1 MLPINYLQ
9 IFSAII
15 FLAMFGRLLTKKNI
29 FHSFFA
35 GALFIAAVI
44 SISARYVPAYNLH
57 LIYGL
62 LLIGVLY
69 FFYELLLKKISVQN
83 FKVEEPVALILAILF
98 SAIFFINFQFYF
110 WNYESHNVF
119 YFAPAFEILK
129 ADYLGNLRVPTH
141 YPSEL
146 SALHL
151 FHAAFVATIGFLNKS
166 PNLAFFTEIKY
177 LCIVIFFSYLIYFLY
192 LRYRVALP
200 KLILFAVVVFQIY
213 GEEVSYNLFTS
224 SFVYLFVLLAIFTI
238 LIEVED
244 EKDQGQN
251 PLLLVFYSI
260 ILVICKAPIFYIAG
274 VFAFYLWVKNEKI
287 RFHSLLILTV
297 ILALGNMFTWVD
309 FVSRSTE
316 IIKNS
321 GGFTLNHSFQFDE
334 VIGWS
339 LDDSVKILLRSAN
352 HSYCTL
358 SLAMFFYMLCKYYL
372 VASLLILNKRPAL
385 SSFKEISVSHR
396 AVILYLL
403 ASLIGVLVVR
413 NGDGTIGH
421 QAHAYFLASTFAW
434 LFLLK
439 YLLENPENIK
449 IKLVLLVVFVV
460 AILPNKLFFLVLPNK
475 HMTIG
480 SKDYHFMKYRDAEIQ
495 ISEDGFYKPK
505 SGEPYWKMELQSQLS
520 GLRIDQKDVSCLSS
534 GQLRHW
540 VIGAEHKVN
549 DDCEKL

>member
-9 IFSAII
+9 IFAAITL
-15 FLAMFGRLLTKKNI
+15 LAMFGRLLTKKNI
-29 FHSFFA
+29 VHSFFA

-44 SISARYVPAYNLH
+44 SISARYVPAYNLC
-57 LIYGL
+57 LIHGL

-69 FFYELLLKKISVQN
+69 FVYELFFKKVSVQS
-83 FKVEEPVALILAILF
+83 FKLEKPTALILAILF

-110 WNYESHNVF
+110 WNYESHNIL
-119 YFAPAFEILK
+119 YLAPAFEILK
-129 ADYLGNLRVPTH
+129 ADYLGNLRVSTH

-177 LCIVIFFSYLIYFLY
+177 LCIVIFFSNLIYFLY
-192 LRYRVALP
+192 CRYRVALP
-200 KLILFAVVVFQIY
+200 KIIFFVVIVFQIY
-213 GEEVSYNLFTS
+213 GEEISYNLSIS
-224 SFVYLFVLLAIFTI
+224 SFIYLFVLVAIFTI
-238 LIEVED
+238 LIEVKE
-244 EKDQGQN
+244 EKDHGQN
-251 PLLLVFYSI
+251 SLLLLFYSI

-274 VFAFYLWVKNEKI
+274 VFAFYLWLKHEKI
-287 RFHSLLILTV
+287 RFHPLLILT
-297 ILALGNMFTWVD
+297 ISLTLGNMLTWVD

-316 IIKNS
+316 VIKNS
-321 GGFTLNHSFQFDE
+321 GGFTLNHSFQFNE
-334 VIGWS
+334 VNGWS
-339 LDDSVKILLRSAN
+339 LDDSVKILLKSTN
-352 HSYCTL
+352 HSYYL
-358 SLAMFFYMLCKYYL
+358 VALAMFFYMMCKYYL
-372 VASLLILNKRPAL
+372 VASLLIFNKRPTL
-385 SSFKEISVSHR
+385 SKFKEMSIYDR

-403 ASLIGVLVVR
+403 ASLIGVLIIR

-439 YLLENPENIK
+439 YLLENHENIK
-449 IKLVLLVVFVV
+449 IKLALSVVFVIAV
-460 AILPNKLFFLVLPNK
+460 LPNQLFFLVLPNK

-480 SKDYHFMKYRDAEIQ
+480 GKEYHFLKYRDAEIQ
-495 ISEDGFYKPK
+495 INEDGFYKPE

-520 GLRIDQKDVSCLSS
+520 GLRIKQKDVACLSS

-549 DDCEKL
+549 DSCEKF